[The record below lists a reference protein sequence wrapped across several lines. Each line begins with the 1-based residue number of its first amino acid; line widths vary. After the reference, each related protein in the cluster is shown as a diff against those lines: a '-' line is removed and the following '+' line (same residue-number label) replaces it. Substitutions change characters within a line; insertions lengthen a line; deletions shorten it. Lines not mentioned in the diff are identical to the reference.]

1 MTFEEEFPSL
11 KGIGTPY
18 PSGMEYTLS
27 ELQIMQYFV
36 DRKRL
41 KDIIYDMAGKHEM
54 GDDTADRIVE
64 RLKL

>member
-1 MTFEEEFPSL
+1 MSFAEDYPSL
-11 KGIGTPY
+11 EGIGTQY

-41 KDIIYDMAGKHEM
+41 KELIYEMANNHEM